1 MAMMMT
7 GRVLLVCALCVL
19 WCGAAVVAVGDVIG
33 EAGIKDES
41 SKALQVGS
49 QAREAG
55 KRDVIGPEAVVPRL
69 HEQQGKNARKNDDSA
84 IQPTRQVKVEEED
97 RDHSEEKEEKENEGP
112 LEGTVKDGEL
122 LPSQAEGQPTSNE
135 PPPPPASGGSRNGA
149 ISGGGSKLGE
159 SSNGG
164 EGPTLNSSS
173 SSGDGKPPAV
183 DGSGSGGVTGSVP
196 GGKGIGGGGGGTPGV
211 ESLKFPVSGV
221 ALPPS
226 TPGAGSASSAQNLE
240 SSERSG
246 WPEPTVSLRI
256 APLNVD
262 ARKESKP
269 KDGPQTFS
277 AQGEAERQVTDE
289 ETSKKGAE
297 ESVVEGKRLF
307 NLPHTASSTPAGP
320 AVRLPEASQ
329 VQGNGDEGGGL
340 SPEATKSETSTGQ
353 KHGTSQSQNE
363 SRGTKFSSKNE
374 VAVQHGHV
382 TVPSDSM
389 TNASANSQGVTTA
402 PSISTSGSEDAQS
415 TVDGNT
421 DDDQRPNK
429 KKAHN
434 NPEDD
439 NTNVAPTFSE
449 TAQQTPETVT
459 VVQTN
464 DTTPGDSDGIK
475 AASHTTSP
483 LLLLLLVACAAAAA
497 VVAA

>member
-33 EAGIKDES
+33 EAGRKDES

-49 QAREAG
+49 QVREAG

-97 RDHSEEKEEKENEGP
+97 RDHSEEEEEKENEGP

-173 SSGDGKPPAV
+173 SYGDGKPPAV
-183 DGSGSGGVTGSVP
+183 DGSGSGGGTGSVP

-240 SSERSG
+240 SSERNG

-307 NLPHTASSTPAGP
+307 DLPHTASSTPAGP

-483 LLLLLLVACAAAAA
+483 LLLLLIVACATAAA

>member
-7 GRVLLVCALCVL
+7 NRVLLVCALSVL

-33 EAGIKDES
+33 EVGIKDES
-41 SKALQVGS
+41 SKALQVDS

-55 KRDVIGPEAVVPRL
+55 KRDVSGPEAVVPRL

-84 IQPTRQVKVEEED
+84 IQPTRQFKVEED
-97 RDHSEEKEEKENEGP
+97 RDHSEEEEEKENEGS
-112 LEGTVKDGEL
+112 LEGTVKDGEV
-122 LPSQAEGQPTSNE
+122 LPSPAEGQPTSNE
-135 PPPPPASGGSRNGA
+135 PPPPPASGGSRNGV

-183 DGSGSGGVTGSVP
+183 DSSGSGGGTGSVP
-196 GGKGIGGGGGGTPGV
+196 GGKGIGGGGTPGV

-226 TPGAGSASSAQNLE
+226 TPAAGSASSAQNLE
-240 SSERSG
+240 PSERSG
-246 WPEPTVSLRI
+246 WPEPTASLRI

-269 KDGPQTFS
+269 KDEPQTFI

-289 ETSKKGAE
+289 ETSKKEAE
-297 ESVVEGKRLF
+297 ESAVEGKRLF
-307 NLPHTASSTPAGP
+307 NLPHNASSTPAGP
-320 AVRLPEASQ
+320 AVRLPEGSQ
-329 VQGNGDEGGGL
+329 VQVNRDEGEGL
-340 SPEATKSETSTGQ
+340 PPEATKSETSTGQ

-374 VAVQHGHV
+374 VAVKHGHV

-439 NTNVAPTFSE
+439 NANVAPTFSE
-449 TAQQTPETVT
+449 TPPET
-459 VVQTN
+459 
-464 DTTPGDSDGIK
+464 DTIQKNGTSKVDDSDGST
-475 AASHTTSP
+475 AVSHSTSP
-483 LLLLLLVACAAAAA
+483 LLLLLPVVACAAAAA